1 MIDALYES
9 NCPDLKL
16 LARGKVRDLYEI
28 DDETLLFVATD
39 RISAYDV
46 TMKTP
51 VAGKGKI
58 LTQISVFWFDF
69 LKDVVPNHLVT
80 ADIDAM
86 PAAVQQYRS
95 QLRGRS
101 LLVRRAEV
109 LPVEAIVRGY
119 ISGSGWKE
127 YRATGTV
134 CGIELPA
141 GLQESQQLPAPLFT
155 PSTKADYGGHDENI
169 HPDRCA
175 EILGRER
182 ADEVARTA
190 VALYTRA
197 AEYAASKGIIIADT
211 KFEFGVDRSGRLML
225 VDEAL
230 TPDSSRFWPSRL
242 YEPGRPQ
249 DSYDKQYL
257 RDYLTSIDF
266 DMQTP
271 IDLPPTVLDST
282 VKKYIEAYVKLTAS
296 RPDLS

>member
-1 MIDALYES
+1 MIEALHES

-28 DDETLLFVATD
+28 DDDTLLFVATD

-46 TMKTP
+46 IMKTP
-51 VAGKGKI
+51 IAGKGKI

-69 LKDVVPNHLVT
+69 LKDVVPNHLIT

-86 PAAVQQYRS
+86 PAKVQQYRD

-101 LLVRRAEV
+101 LLVRRAEI

-127 YRATGTV
+127 YQAKGTV

-141 GLQESQQLPAPLFT
+141 GLRQSQELPSVLFT

-175 EILGRER
+175 EIIGQPRT
-182 ADEVARTA
+182 DEVARAA
-190 VALYTRA
+190 VTLYTRA
-197 AEYAASKGIIIADT
+197 AEYAAGKGIIIADT
-211 KFEFGVDRSGRLML
+211 KFEFGIDKSGQLML
-225 VDEAL
+225 VDEVL
-230 TPDSSRFWPSRL
+230 TPDSSRFWPSRA
-242 YEPGRPQ
+242 YVVGQPQ
-249 DSYDKQYL
+249 ESYDML
-257 RDYLTSIDF
+257 FVGDYLTSIDF

-271 IDLPPTVLDST
+271 MDLPPTVLDST
-282 VKKYIEAYVKLTAS
+282 LKKYIEAYVKLTAS